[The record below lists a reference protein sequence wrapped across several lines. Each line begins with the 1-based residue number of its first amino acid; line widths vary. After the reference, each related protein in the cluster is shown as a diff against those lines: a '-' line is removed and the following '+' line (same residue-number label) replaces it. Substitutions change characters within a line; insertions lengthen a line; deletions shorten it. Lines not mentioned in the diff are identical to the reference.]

1 MLDEHGADVT
11 PMKSVSS
18 GGADDEVP
26 FPGTQVGCWHPA
38 RSAGCQRRA
47 LAGLVLAPF
56 VPFGSRAEDIPT
68 PGAEEVEA
76 AFMRSFTRYVTWPS
90 HAFAEPDSPWSV
102 CVVGSDRFDE
112 VLDRTFAGRTERG
125 RPFGVT
131 RAHTS
136 EELLRCHIVFVG
148 YDSSLRRR
156 AALEALKRRPV
167 LTVGDA
173 PDFLFEGGIIRFEV
187 RDRVAIS
194 INLDQARSS
203 SLGIS
208 TKMLEVARDV
218 VDNGTLRRLR

>member
-1 MLDEHGADVT
+1 M
-11 PMKSVSS
+11 SI

-26 FPGTQVGCWHPA
+26 FACALPDCRASA
-38 RSAGCQRRA
+38 RSAGCRRRT

-56 VPFGSRAEDIPT
+56 CSRADET
-68 PGAEEVEA
+68 STSKAEEAVEA
-76 AFMRSFTRYVTWPS
+76 AFMRSFTRYVTWPPQ
-90 HAFAEPDSPWSV
+90 AFAEPDSPWSI

-112 VLDRTFAGRTERG
+112 VLDRTFAGRTELG

-131 RAHTS
+131 HARTS

-148 YDSSLRRR
+148 YDSPLRRR
-156 AALEALKRRPV
+156 SALEALKRRPV

-173 PDFLFEGGIIRFEV
+173 PDFLDEGGIIRFVV

-194 INLDQARSS
+194 INLDEARSS

-208 TKMLEVARDV
+208 TKLLEVARDV